1 LKGLSAPRYDPLLLG
16 DDIGGRSA
24 EGVAAYGRPAFP
36 GRVLLLLGGV
46 NGRNPPRFPF
56 CIEEEELGLLGTCI
70 LPEAGRVLLLFGGVN
85 GRNPPRFCAAVD
97 WLPWV
102 RVMGRSN
109 PPAEG
114 GRLAAAGRLPAG
126 GRLPPAGLLAAL
138 RVAGLF
144 ISRDAGVPALGFC
157 MVPLAAT
164 PVLAPTGPPACTGV
178 MWFRCMA
185 CCNWAVCRSN
195 DAGRDAARPL
205 PKKRCAVPCTVAGAA
220 ARPLADKLARDGTT
234 GRLPVIMRALCN

>member
-1 LKGLSAPRYDPLLLG
+1 M
-16 DDIGGRSA
+16 
-24 EGVAAYGRPAFP
+24 YGRPAFP

-56 CIEEEELGLLGTCI
+56 CIAEEELGLRGACI
-70 LPEAGRVLLLFGGVN
+70 LPGAGRVLLLFGGVN
-85 GRNPPRFCAAVD
+85 GRNPPRFCPAVD

-102 RVMGRSN
+102 PVIGRSN
-109 PPAEG
+109 PPAAD
-114 GRLAAAGRLPAG
+114 GRLAAA

-157 MVPLAAT
+157 IVPLAAT
-164 PVLAPTGPPACTGV
+164 PVLAPTRPPACTGV
-178 MWFRCMA
+178 MWLRCMA

-195 DAGRDAARPL
+195 DAGRDAACPL
-205 PKKRCAVPCTVAGAA
+205 PKKRCAVPCTVPGAA

-234 GRLPVIMRALCN
+234 GRLPVIMRAWCN

>member
-1 LKGLSAPRYDPLLLG
+1 MKGLSAPRYAPLLLG
-16 DDIGGRSA
+16 DDMGGRFA
-24 EGVAAYGRPAFP
+24 EGAAAYGRSVFP

-46 NGRNPPRFPF
+46 NGRNPPRFCP
-56 CIEEEELGLLGTCI
+56 
-70 LPEAGRVLLLFGGVN
+70 
-85 GRNPPRFCAAVD
+85 AVD
-97 WLPWV
+97 WLPRV
-102 RVMGRSN
+102 RVIGRSN
-109 PPAEG
+109 PPAAD
-114 GRLAAAGRLPAG
+114 GRLAAAGRLPAS

-157 MVPLAAT
+157 IVPLAAMA
-164 PVLAPTGPPACTGV
+164 VLAPTPRPPACTGV

-205 PKKRCAVPCTVAGAA
+205 PKKRCAVPCTEPGAA

>member
-1 LKGLSAPRYDPLLLG
+1 M
-16 DDIGGRSA
+16 GGRFA
-24 EGVAAYGRPAFP
+24 DGAAAYGRSAFP

-56 CIEEEELGLLGTCI
+56 CIEEDELALRGACI
-70 LPEAGRVLLLFGGVN
+70 LPGAGRGLLLFGGVN
-85 GRNPPRFCAAVD
+85 GRNPPRFCPAVG
-97 WLPWV
+97 WLPRG
-102 RVMGRSN
+102 RVTGRSN
-109 PPAEG
+109 PPAAD
-114 GRLAAAGRLPAG
+114 GRLAAAGRLA
-126 GRLPPAGLLAAL
+126 PAGLLAAL
-138 RVAGLF
+138 RIAGLF
-144 ISRDAGVPALGFC
+144 ISRDAGVPALGFSI
-157 MVPLAAT
+157 VPLAAT
-164 PVLAPTGPPACTGV
+164 PVLAPTPPPPACNGA

-205 PKKRCAVPCTVAGAA
+205 PKKRCAVPCTVPGAA

>member
-1 LKGLSAPRYDPLLLG
+1 M
-16 DDIGGRSA
+16 GGRFS
-24 EGVAAYGRPAFP
+24 EGAAAYGRPAFP
-36 GRVLLLLGGV
+36 DRVLLLLGGV

-56 CIEEEELGLLGTCI
+56 CIEEEELGLRGVGI
-70 LPEAGRVLLLFGGVN
+70 LPGAGRVLLLFGGVN
-85 GRNPPRFCAAVD
+85 GRNPPRFCPAVD

-102 RVMGRSN
+102 PVVGRSN
-109 PPAEG
+109 PPAAD
-114 GRLAAAGRLPAG
+114 GRLAAA

-157 MVPLAAT
+157 IVPLAAT
-164 PVLAPTGPPACTGV
+164 AVLAPTRPPACTGI

-195 DAGRDAARPL
+195 DAGRDTARPL
-205 PKKRCAVPCTVAGAA
+205 PKKRCAVPCTVPGAA

>member
-1 LKGLSAPRYDPLLLG
+1 
-16 DDIGGRSA
+16 
-24 EGVAAYGRPAFP
+24 VYGRPAFP

-46 NGRNPPRFPF
+46 NGRNPPRLPF
-56 CIEEEELGLLGTCI
+56 CIAEEELGLRGACI
-70 LPEAGRVLLLFGGVN
+70 LPGAGRVLLLFGGVN
-85 GRNPPRFCAAVD
+85 GRNPPEFCPAAD
-97 WLPWV
+97 WLPWG
-102 RVMGRSN
+102 RVIGRSN
-109 PPAEG
+109 PPAAD
-114 GRLAAAGRLPAG
+114 GRLATA
-126 GRLPPAGLLAAL
+126 GRLPPAGRLAAL

-144 ISRDAGVPALGFC
+144 ISRDAGVPALGFSI
-157 MVPLAAT
+157 VPLAAT
-164 PVLAPTGPPACTGV
+164 PVLAPTRPPACTGV

-205 PKKRCAVPCTVAGAA
+205 PKKRCAVPCTVPGAA

>member
-1 LKGLSAPRYDPLLLG
+1 M
-16 DDIGGRSA
+16 GGRFA
-24 EGVAAYGRPAFP
+24 EGAAAYGRSAFP

-56 CIEEEELGLLGTCI
+56 CIEEDELALRGACA
-70 LPEAGRVLLLFGGVN
+70 LPGAGRGLLLFGGVN
-85 GRNPPRFCAAVD
+85 GRNPPRFCSAVD
-97 WLPWV
+97 WLPRA
-102 RVMGRSN
+102 RVIGRSN
-109 PPAEG
+109 PPAAD

-126 GRLPPAGLLAAL
+126 GRLPPAGRLAAL

-157 MVPLAAT
+157 IVPLAAT
-164 PVLAPTGPPACTGV
+164 AVLAPTCPPACTGV

-185 CCNWAVCRSN
+185 CCNRAVCRSN

-205 PKKRCAVPCTVAGAA
+205 PKKRCAVPCTVPGAA
-220 ARPLADKLARDGTT
+220 ARPLADKLARVGTT

>member
-1 LKGLSAPRYDPLLLG
+1 M
-16 DDIGGRSA
+16 GGRFA
-24 EGVAAYGRPAFP
+24 EGGAAYGRAAFP

-56 CIEEEELGLLGTCI
+56 CIEEEELALRGACM
-70 LPEAGRVLLLFGGVN
+70 LPGAGRVLLLFGGVN
-85 GRNPPRFCAAVD
+85 GRNPPRFCPAD

-102 RVMGRSN
+102 RFIGRSN
-109 PPAEG
+109 PPAAD
-114 GRLAAAGRLPAG
+114 GRLAIA

-138 RVAGLF
+138 RIAGLF
-144 ISRDAGVPALGFC
+144 ISREAGVPALGFC
-157 MVPLAAT
+157 IVPLAAT
-164 PVLAPTGPPACTGV
+164 PVFAPACPAACTGV

-185 CCNWAVCRSN
+185 CCNRAVCRSN

-205 PKKRCAVPCTVAGAA
+205 PKKRCAVPCTVPGAA